1 MKAKGIPSEREGG
14 LLSLFAMLGVVALPI
29 LCCAGPALVAGGAL
43 AGLGGAVSSPWL
55 LLPALVLLTGGV
67 ALLIPVGLAK
77 FRRPFP
83 WVPRGWSATTIPP
96 VVAGRALTSSA
107 RPAAER

>member
-43 AGLGGAVSSPWL
+43 AGLGGTVSSPWL
-55 LLPALVLLTGGV
+55 LFPAVVLISGGV
-67 ALLIPVGLAK
+67 ALLI
-77 FRRPFP
+77 RRR
-83 WVPRGWSATTIPP
+83 VQQNGTSCCPP
-96 VVAGRALTSSA
+96 PAGSDLHDKNAYSDR
-107 RPAAER
+107 

>member
-67 ALLIPVGLAK
+67 ALLIRRRVRQDGTSCCPPSVGSDLHDKNAYSN
-77 FRRPFP
+77 R
-83 WVPRGWSATTIPP
+83 
-96 VVAGRALTSSA
+96 
-107 RPAAER
+107 